1 MVGAMKLLVGL
12 GRYDRTAALLEGRL
26 GIPGADVTFIS
37 PPLEQLFARAFDK
50 GDLDVAE
57 LSFSNY
63 VYLTSEKKCNYAAL
77 PIFPSRTFRHSA
89 IYVNSHAGIQS
100 PRELIGRVVGVREF
114 SMTAALMARG
124 VLEDDFGVKAS
135 SIRWRYGRADP
146 DDALPIARM
155 QPRDTEL
162 ERIPDAENLSDQLVA
177 GKIDALIAYTPP
189 KCFRERASNVRRLFP
204 DHVSAERDYYA
215 RTGVFPIMHVIA
227 VRRDLAVDAKLCSA
241 VCDAFEQ
248 AKRLAFAALEAY
260 AALSVSLPWPFD
272 SLREARALMGK
283 DYWPY
288 GVEKNR
294 AAIEAVARYSHAQ
307 GLARRV
313 LAIPEMFA
321 ESSLDW
327 SPDRVPDPSFSAH

>member
-1 MVGAMKLLVGL
+1 MKLLVGI

-26 GIPGADVTFIS
+26 GIHGADATFIS

-63 VYLTSEKKCNYAAL
+63 VYLTSEKKCNYVAL

-89 IYVNSHAGIQS
+89 IYVNNQAGIRT
-100 PRELIGRVVGVREF
+100 PRDLIGRMAGVREF

-135 SIRWRYGRADP
+135 SIKWRYGRADG

-162 ERIPDAENLSDQLVA
+162 KPIPDSENLSDHLVA

-189 KCFRERASNVRRLFP
+189 KCFKQGAPNVHRLFP

-227 VRRDLAVDAKLCSA
+227 IRRDLASDAKLCNA

-248 AKRLAFAALEAY
+248 AKRLAFAALETY
-260 AALSVSLPWPFD
+260 AALSVALPWPFD
-272 SLREARALMGK
+272 ALREARALMGN

-294 AAIEAVARYSHAQ
+294 AAIAAVARYSESQ

-313 LAIPEMFA
+313 LTMPEMFA
-321 ESSLDW
+321 ESTLDF
-327 SPDRVPDPSFSAH
+327 SPDRVPDPSLSAH

>member
-1 MVGAMKLLVGL
+1 MKILVGL
-12 GRYDRTAALLEGRL
+12 GRYDRTAPLLEGRI
-26 GIPGADVTFIS
+26 GIHGFDASFES
-37 PPLEQLFARAFDK
+37 PPIEKLFARAFDK

-63 VYLTSEKKCNYAAL
+63 VYLSSEKKCNWVAL
-77 PIFPSRTFRHSA
+77 PIFPSRTFRHAS
-89 IYVNSHAGIQS
+89 IYVRSDAGIHT
-100 PRELIGRVVGVREF
+100 PRDLAGRTMGVREF

-135 SIRWRYGRADP
+135 SIKWRYGRADA
-146 DDALPIARM
+146 DDALPIARVK
-155 QPRDTEL
+155 PRDAVL
-162 ERIPDAENLSDQLVA
+162 EPIPENENLSDHLVA

-189 KCFRERASNVRRLFP
+189 KCFRDRAPNVRRLFP
-204 DHVSAERDYYA
+204 DHVAAERDYYA

-227 VRRDLAVDAKLCSA
+227 VRKDHASNAKLCTA

-248 AKRLAFAALEAY
+248 ARRLAFHALEGY
-260 AALSVSLPWPFD
+260 ATLSVALPWAFAD
-272 SLREARALMGK
+272 LERARATMGG

-294 AAIEAVARYSHAQ
+294 AAIEAVARYSEAQ

-313 LAIPEMFA
+313 LAIPEIFA
-321 ESSLDW
+321 ESTLGW
-327 SPDRVPDPSFSAH
+327 SPDRVPDPTFGGH

>member
-1 MVGAMKLLVGL
+1 VKLLVGL
-12 GRYDRTAALLEGRL
+12 GRYDRTAPLLEGRL
-26 GIPGADVTFIS
+26 GIHGVDATFIS

-63 VYLTSEKKCNYAAL
+63 VYLTSEKKCNYVSL
-77 PIFPSRTFRHSA
+77 PIFPSRTFRHAS
-89 IYVNSHAGIQS
+89 IYVRSDKGIRT
-100 PRELIGRVVGVREF
+100 PRDLIGRLVGVREF

-135 SIRWRYGRADP
+135 DIKWRYGRMDA

-155 QPRDTEL
+155 KPRGTEL
-162 ERIPDAENLSDQLVA
+162 EAIPDSENLSDHLASGRV
-177 GKIDALIAYTPP
+177 DAMVSYKPP
-189 KCFRERASNVRRLFP
+189 RCFEQGVPNVRRLFP
-204 DHVSAERDYYA
+204 DHVAAERDYYA
-215 RTGVFPIMHVIA
+215 RTGVFPIMHIVAI
-227 VRRDLAVDAKLCSA
+227 RRDHASDAKLCRA

-248 AKRLAFAALEAY
+248 ARRIAFALLEGY
-260 AALSVSLPWPFD
+260 ASLPVALPWAFD
-272 SLREARALMGK
+272 NLREARALMGN

-307 GLARRV
+307 GLAQRV
-313 LAIPEMFA
+313 LPIKEIFA
-321 ESSLDW
+321 ESTLDW
-327 SPDRVPDPSFSAH
+327 SPDRVPDPTFSAH

>member
-1 MVGAMKLLVGL
+1 MKLLVGL

-26 GIPGADVTFIS
+26 GIRGADATFIS

-63 VYLTSEKKCNYAAL
+63 VYLTSENKCNYVAL
-77 PIFPSRTFRHSA
+77 PIFPSRTFRHAA
-89 IYVNSHAGIQS
+89 IYVRTDAGIRT
-100 PRELIGRVVGVREF
+100 PRDLIGRAVGVREF

-135 SIRWRYGRADP
+135 SIRWRYGRADA

-155 QPRDTEL
+155 QPRETEL
-162 ERIPDAENLSDQLVA
+162 KAIPDGENLSDHLVA
-177 GKIDALIAYTPP
+177 GKIDALVAYKPP
-189 KCFRERASNVRRLFP
+189 KCFLDGAPTVRRLFP
-204 DHVSAERDYYA
+204 DHVAAERDYYA
-215 RTGVFPIMHVIA
+215 RTGVFPIMHVVAI
-227 VRRDLAVDAKLCSA
+227 RRDHADNARLCHS

-248 AKRLAFAALEAY
+248 ARRLAFAALEGY
-260 AALSVSLPWPFD
+260 ASLSVALPWAFAN
-272 SLREARALMGK
+272 LAEARALMGG

-307 GLARRV
+307 GLARGV
-313 LAIPEMFA
+313 LPVKEIFA
-321 ESSLDW
+321 GSTLDW
-327 SPDRVPDPSFSAH
+327 SPERVPDPAFSAH

>member
-1 MVGAMKLLVGL
+1 VKLLVGL
-12 GRYDRTAALLEGRL
+12 GRYDRTAPLLEGRV
-26 GIPGADVTFIS
+26 GIPDADATFIS

-63 VYLTSEKKCNYAAL
+63 VYLTSEKKCNYVAL
-77 PIFPSRTFRHSA
+77 PIFPSRTFRHAA
-89 IYVNSHAGIQS
+89 IYVRSDKGIRT
-100 PRELIGRVVGVREF
+100 PRDLIGRLVGVREF

-135 SIRWRYGRADP
+135 DIKWRYGRMDA

-155 QPRDTEL
+155 KPRGTEL
-162 ERIPDAENLSDQLVA
+162 ESIPDSENLSDHLAA
-177 GKIDALIAYTPP
+177 GRIDAMVSYKPP
-189 KCFRERASNVRRLFP
+189 RCFEQSVPNVRRLFP
-204 DHVSAERDYYA
+204 DHVAAERDYYA
-215 RTGVFPIMHVIA
+215 RTGVFPIMHVVAI
-227 VRRDLAVDAKLCSA
+227 RRDHANNAKLCKA

-248 AKRLAFAALEAY
+248 ARRLCFAALEGY
-260 AALSVSLPWPFD
+260 ASLSVALPWAFD
-272 SLREARALMGK
+272 NLREARALMGR

-307 GLARRV
+307 GLAQRV
-313 LAIPEMFA
+313 LPIKEMFA
-321 ESSLDW
+321 ESTLDW
-327 SPDRVPDPSFSAH
+327 NPDRVPDPAYSAH

>member
-1 MVGAMKLLVGL
+1 MKILVGL
-12 GRYDRTAALLEGRL
+12 GRYDRTAPLLEGRV
-26 GIPGADVTFIS
+26 GIHDADATFIS

-63 VYLTSEKKCNYAAL
+63 VYLTSEKKCNYVAL
-77 PIFPSRTFRHSA
+77 PIFPSRTFRHAA
-89 IYVNSHAGIQS
+89 IYVRTDAGIRT
-100 PRELIGRVVGVREF
+100 PRDLIGRLVGVREF

-135 SIRWRYGRADP
+135 SIKWRYGRADA
-146 DDALPIARM
+146 DDSLPIARM

-162 ERIPDAENLSDQLVA
+162 VAIPERENLSDHLVG
-177 GKIDALIAYTPP
+177 GKLDALIAYTPP
-189 KCFRERASNVRRLFP
+189 KCFRDGAPNVRRLFP

-227 VRRDLAVDAKLCSA
+227 IRRDHVANGKLCKA

-248 AKRLAFAALEAY
+248 ARRLCFAALEGY
-260 AALSVSLPWPFD
+260 AALSVALPWAFD
-272 SLREARALMGK
+272 NLREVRAFMGK

-307 GLARRV
+307 GLAQRV
-313 LAIPEMFA
+313 LPVNEIFA
-321 ESSLDW
+321 ESTLDW
-327 SPDRVPDPSFSAH
+327 NPDRVPEVAPSPH